1 MAKKKS
7 SSKSQ
12 TSEVHELSYEDA
24 IEAVERITEE
34 IERGDLGLDES
45 IKAYERG
52 VSLLA
57 HCRDV
62 LERAEQRVNEL
73 TIAKAEDDA

>member
-7 SSKSQ
+7 ASKASAND
-12 TSEVHELSYEDA
+12 VDGLSYEDA

-52 VSLLA
+52 VTLLA
-57 HCRDV
+57 RCREV

-73 TIAKAEDDA
+73 TISKPDEDA